1 MPKQKIQFCPV
12 FLVWYSLLLFNKTLK
27 PGVKVHECLS
37 SDSFYISEEPVL
49 LFPPSPLHPPYLN
62 PQHFKV
68 GGAHCPS
75 TVCMHIGR
83 SSGAIFQGGFRHT
96 LLLSLSS
103 TVVRKSHFKLVAVL
117 AILSPNQRMA
127 QLAVCS
133 RGTAFV
139 LLLHSHPA
147 LGTRE
152 HGWDQPRVRAWD
164 SSVGGCSAR
173 MLQWST
179 VKCQTR

>member
-1 MPKQKIQFCPV
+1 MSKYGQ
-12 FLVWYSLLLFNKTLK
+12 
-27 PGVKVHECLS
+27 CLS
-37 SDSFYISEEPVL
+37 SHSFYISEEPVL
-49 LFPPSPLHPPYLN
+49 LFPPSPLHPPY

-68 GGAHCPS
+68 GDAHCPS
-75 TVCMHIGR
+75 TVCMYIGG
-83 SSGAIFQGGFRHT
+83 SSGVIFQGGFRHT

-133 RGTAFV
+133 QGTAFV
-139 LLLHSHPA
+139 LLLCSHPA
-147 LGTRE
+147 LATRE
-152 HGWDQPRVRAWD
+152 HGWDQPHVRAWD

-173 MLQWST
+173 MLQRST
-179 VKCQTR
+179 VKCQAR